1 MRKESR
7 MIALA
12 FHERKPAKA
21 KRTHTDGESVW
32 LHGNRIAWRN
42 TDGSISL
49 TLAGWPTVTTRE
61 RLNAICEVFG
71 YMRPFHQMGGVQYHN
86 DTEIDAHNTITYHP
100 IQMIDPDEFWA
111 RQAA

>member
-1 MRKESR
+1 MRKESEK
-7 MIALA
+7 IALA
-12 FHERKPAKA
+12 FHDRERAKA
-21 KRTHTDGESVW
+21 KRTETDGKTVY

-42 TDGSISL
+42 DDGSISL

-71 YMRPFHQMGGVQYHN
+71 YGRPFHQMGGVQYHN
-86 DTEIDAHNTITYHP
+86 DTEITEHNTITYHP
-100 IQMIDPDEFWA
+100 LTMIDPDEFWA